1 MRFDTKEQRKHLI
14 DTCTDWLAMGDSY
27 TVKEQLAMLQ
37 VIQTE
42 ILIEQNERI
51 LAMLEVLKRVG
62 ISEVN
67 NQTNIARDMAQNW
80 SDFLVGE
87 RRKR

>member
-14 DTCTDWLAMGDSY
+14 DTCNEWLAMGDAY
-27 TVKEQLAMLQ
+27 TVKEQLAMVQ

-51 LAMLEVLKRVG
+51 LALLDVMKKVS
-62 ISEVN
+62 ISQSNTTENV
-67 NQTNIARDMAQNW
+67 ARDMAQNW
-80 SDFLVGE
+80 ADFLQGE